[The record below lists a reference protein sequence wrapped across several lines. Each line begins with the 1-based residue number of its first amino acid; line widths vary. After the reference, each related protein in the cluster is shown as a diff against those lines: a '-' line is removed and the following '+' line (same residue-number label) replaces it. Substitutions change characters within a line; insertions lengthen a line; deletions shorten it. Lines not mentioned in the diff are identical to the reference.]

1 MGIKKISI
9 ILICLMLLT
18 TTVAGCSDKPKNTTV
33 EDFYTSTK
41 NTDNHYNYTFED
53 KNGKVLFEKDDT
65 TREPKIREVSTDVY
79 ELITQTG
86 TGLSTNWAVYCDTEN
101 SKVSETFT
109 YVLGAKDSYVI
120 YADYENK
127 EHIITVQNIFD
138 KSVYCETYKLE
149 NESTV
154 AADIV
159 IAMEFNDHDDFVVT
173 YLSGEDLTKTDLT
186 IDIP

>member
-1 MGIKKISI
+1 MGIKKLSV
-9 ILICLMLLT
+9 ILISLMLLA
-18 TTVAGCSDKPKNTTV
+18 TVAGCSDKPKNTTI

-53 KNGKVLFEKDDT
+53 KNGKVLFEKADT
-65 TREPKIREVSTDVY
+65 TKEPEIREVSAGVY

-86 TGLSTNWAVYCDTEN
+86 TGLSTNWAVYCDTDN

-109 YVLGAKDSYVI
+109 YVLGARDSYVI
-120 YADYENK
+120 YVDYENK
-127 EHIITVQNIFD
+127 EHTITVQNIFD
-138 KSVYCETYKLE
+138 KSAYCETYKLE
-149 NESTV
+149 NESAV

-159 IAMEFNDHDDFVVT
+159 VAMEFNDQDDFVVT
-173 YLSGEDLTKTDLT
+173 YLSGEDFTKTDLT